1 MPRLAAIFPQ
11 RERLRL
17 YQFGSV
23 TMADGQQGDD
33 RQAAIPGFDE
43 RILQLWTRIVRRRIR
58 FRRLTLIWAHL
69 GQYISQCRRRGR
81 E

>member
-1 MPRLAAIFPQ
+1 
-11 RERLRL
+11 
-17 YQFGSV
+17 
-23 TMADGQQGDD
+23 MAGGQQGDG

-69 GQYISQCRRRGR
+69 GQYIRQCRRRGR
-81 E
+81 ERMVPSSIPTAGRRPL